1 MKIKYAEIKNFRM
14 LQNLKIDFQDELSL
28 ILGKNNSGKT
38 SFLSILNKF
47 ISENKPIF
55 SFDDFSINS
64 QKEILQLE
72 TTNLKPEEYPEK
84 LISLKLFI
92 KYELEE
98 NIGAAS
104 KLLLDLDDTKQYLVI
119 YFEYVLEYEKYLKL
133 ISDYKVYKGKGI
145 QRNFDYFIHKNINKY
160 FTTRI
165 SALEYDNESNYKII
179 NSEIVSSI
187 ISLKTIG
194 AKRDVENQQGK
205 GNALSSLAGKYYN
218 ASISSDSE
226 FTELQEQL
234 RETDDNLTNTY
245 KTLFNPII
253 EEIKNMSYNPNEA
266 EISILSSLSEK
277 KIFQE
282 NTTVKYKHGET
293 LLPEDYNGL
302 GYLNLFAIIFN
313 IRIEL
318 ESLSKK
324 NKPDEKPTPI
334 NLLFIE
340 EPEAHTHPQ
349 MQYVFIRNIKQI
361 LKNHHESVNN
371 SFSLQTIISTHSS
384 HIVSQCDF
392 EDIKYFY
399 RESAYSVYSRSL
411 DKLQS
416 KMPFSQ
422 DRTIGR
428 ELSEDEKNL
437 IKQEQEQ
444 NYRFLTQYITLSRSE
459 LFFADKVILIE
470 GDTERMLLSAMMK
483 KIDFECSKVP
493 NYIPL
498 LSQNISIIEVGA
510 YSHVFATFLAFIGI
524 KTMILTDLDC
534 AKKKC

>member
-1 MKIKYAEIKNFRM
+1 M
-14 LQNLKIDFQDELSL
+14 
-28 ILGKNNSGKT
+28 
-38 SFLSILNKF
+38 
-47 ISENKPIF
+47 
-55 SFDDFSINS
+55 
-64 QKEILQLE
+64 
-72 TTNLKPEEYPEK
+72 
-84 LISLKLFI
+84 
-92 KYELEE
+92 
-98 NIGAAS
+98 
-104 KLLLDLDDTKQYLVI
+104 
-119 YFEYVLEYEKYLKL
+119 EYEKYLKL
-133 ISDYKVYKGKGI
+133 VGDYKVYKEKGI
-145 QRNFDYFIHKNINKY
+145 QRNFDYFIHKNINRY
-160 FTTRI
+160 FITRI
-165 SALEYDNESNYKII
+165 RALEYGNESNSKVI
-179 NSEIVSSI
+179 NSEIVNSI

-205 GNALSSLAGKYYN
+205 GKALSLLAGEYYD

-226 FTELQEQL
+226 FPELQEQL

-245 KTLFNPII
+245 KALFNPII

-313 IRIEL
+313 IRIKL

-361 LKNHHESVNN
+361 IKNHCESVND

-399 RESAYSVYSRSL
+399 RESAYSVCSRSL
-411 DKLQS
+411 NKLQS

-422 DRTIGR
+422 DRTIGK

-483 KIDFECSKVP
+483 KIDFECSKAS
-493 NYIPL
+493 NYTPL
-498 LSQNISIIEVGA
+498 LSQNISIVEVGA

-534 AKKKC
+534 AKKSDKNRDVRCPYEESTTTTNASIKKFLKTNSINEIIDKSKNPIVFFYDENDSDWKLSEDGTLRLTFQIEENSYQPRSFEDSFICNNLQFIFTNKDKFVSLKIERKL